1 MYVCIGH
8 LGWLNA
14 ERLKEFRNQFKWWP
28 KALRNRVWL
37 RTSGGNQRP
46 TGLCAEPRCGFASSR
61 SAKRQ
66 TSGVQK
72 SITYDPGTFSD
83 GEGAMNDLTQ
93 QMQSQLGLENK
104 SLGSS
109 PN

>member
-1 MYVCIGH
+1 MDLPAAGRRKDKP
-8 LGWLNA
+8 A
-14 ERLKEFRNQFKWWP
+14 ECK
-28 KALRNRVWL
+28 KASLMTRV
-37 RTSGGNQRP
+37 R
-46 TGLCAEPRCGFASSR
+46 
-61 SAKRQ
+61 
-66 TSGVQK
+66 
-72 SITYDPGTFSD
+72 SD

>member
-28 KALRNRVWL
+28 KALRSRVWL
-37 RTSGGNQRP
+37 EHRVGINALPVCVRSQGVDLPAAGRRKDKP
-46 TGLCAEPRCGFASSR
+46 AECKKASLMTR
-61 SAKRQ
+61 VR
-66 TSGVQK
+66 
-72 SITYDPGTFSD
+72 SD